1 MTHDMTHD
9 MTRYMN
15 KFDTMTRSS
24 LNIKRHTL
32 HFTRALRMAAVLV
45 LLLVGSVGIK
55 AEDYVFMY
63 NGGYLAVGNN
73 GAITYTTTFSPQC
86 VWTCVSSTSN
96 LTAATLGTTS
106 RFLYTTVGN
115 TKYWLVGNST
125 NGNAITTTT
134 TAPGTA
140 YWRNSSNR
148 LYWFVPYYAQYPDY
162 GGYSYYVY
170 YRGNSWRT
178 SSTGRANNDNGYQSN
193 NGNTDYRSTTA
204 SVTTTSIINIS
215 TSPTINGDNQLTTT
229 GNFTYTATGAAFRIG
244 YKNYYFNSTDH
255 YVDANGNSITP
266 ANATLGSTT
275 WSLTDNAY
283 ASVNSSG
290 VVNVSSLP
298 ESDITLTLTAT
309 VPVSGGVPAAPS
321 GTILTGTKDI
331 TIQGTKPSAPI
342 ISVSGTNVTITST
355 AAGSTSIRYTLDG
368 SEPTAS
374 SGTVYSGAI
383 DLSSSAT
390 SPVTI
395 KAITVRNDN
404 ASDVTTEVVTLTLP
418 EPTITVDAEAGTATI
433 ACNVTG
439 ATIYYTTNG
448 SDPTTSSTPYTGSL
462 SSLSPMTTIK
472 AIAVKSGWNDSPIA
486 SETVTISSGT
496 SGGTVTLFDYEDHRW
511 TYYSGVDASVDG
523 GNYNTNY
530 AGKLYSPNPRNVKIT
545 YNGVNGI
552 SGSSTTVRVSIS
564 ESETSFV
571 YYKTLE
577 QGTTSGEYP
586 YQVISNPFSVRPS
599 TGSGNSKV
607 YYGFAGWKIKS
618 GGEYIKNHNN
628 NDVLDLDENIVFES
642 LPYPSVNCTS
652 AEIVF
657 ETTWTQATVVN
668 GSSISLTNLS
678 SSGTYE
684 TNFFVL
690 TGAYTTAWTGNKNVT
705 VTSVYPDGSSDARA
719 NNVYTRLNVTVNS
732 GYTIKYEYIYINNDN
747 TTLSMGTGTKML
759 YIGRGVSN
767 STANG
772 VCCNLIQG
780 CNGSINSGGLTY
792 TLKIESGIYNYL
804 SFTRGYDGGAQTSTI
819 TGTVSMKS
827 VLGCDYD
834 RAKEDNGKLKIQQQ
848 MMLGYTNSGTQV
860 LRSPAAGDEVLN
872 VTFKSGSLQS
882 SMNSAG
888 TADASES
895 FYIGIGGEY
904 SPGARV
910 FTMEGGEM
918 WSLAAGICKNT
929 ATTNSI
935 RFRIKGGLIKGSI
948 YGSAANA
955 NSYGYKQMILTG
967 GQVKGWIAGGG
978 NGTSANGGT
987 TTGSSYV
994 YVGGNCRVDSE
1005 GSNTKINSS
1014 LGGQVFGS
1022 GSGVENTTTWGEMLY
1037 GTNVVLADNA
1047 YIERNAFGGGNFGWT
1062 DQTANI
1068 YLTGE
1073 NMSVGNVYGGANQN
1087 KGEYVNIY
1095 MTGGTVRDGLY
1106 GGSNTDG
1113 TVSNDVKMQ
1122 INGGIV
1128 GHGSNG
1134 NGIFGGGYGS
1144 STRVSQN
1151 VEITLGTEGQE
1162 TPGVTVYG
1170 DVYGGSALGYVN
1182 GTAANT
1188 TYHTYVTLNKGII
1201 NGSLYGGGLGNGSTA
1216 ANVYG
1221 PVQVTVNGG
1230 SVRKT
1235 DSDGRN
1241 GSGGVYG
1248 ANNINGAPQRS
1259 VNVDIYGTDPAPSA
1273 NEYALFAVYGG
1284 GNQANYT
1291 YGNGYPK
1298 VTVHNCGNSI
1308 EYVYGGGNAAAVAS
1322 TDVTIWGG
1330 NKIGNVFGGG
1340 NGTVT
1345 AANVTGNTNVNIYGG
1360 TIGSVFGG
1368 SNSQGTIG
1376 GTISVNVVKTPDP
1389 DSENAS
1395 GCEMHIDEVYG
1406 GGNKAAS
1413 NAGSITIGCTG
1424 GEGEGIGD
1432 LYGGAKE
1439 ANVTGDIALEITGG
1453 SIGRVFGG
1461 NNIGGSIDGGIKVDV
1476 NWKTGND
1483 KCGYNYL
1490 GSVFGAGN
1498 LAQYTIPSGKALAVN
1513 ILNGTVSGNVYGGGK
1528 GLDSDH
1534 TKGQVTGN
1542 PVVTIGDA
1550 TKLNNDNVEAIVSGD
1565 VYGGGDAGNVV
1576 GTPQVNVI
1584 NKCNTS
1590 IANVYGGGNAA
1601 DVNGTDVNIDG
1612 GTIGMVFGGGHGDKD
1627 ANPQKEANVAGGV
1640 SVTITGGTIEKV
1652 FGGSNSKGTISGSVA
1667 VNIAKGANSCDMK
1680 ITEVYGGGNEA
1691 AGNAGTITIGCTGDY
1706 ENNGEGIVNV
1716 YGGANAADINNDITL
1731 AIRGGHID
1739 NVYGGNNTSGDIS
1752 GTITVNVNWDDALSC
1767 GKYLGNV
1774 FGGGN
1779 QAVYTAPTGSEDYP
1793 AVNILKGIVSG
1804 DVFGGGYGNATDD
1817 TKGVV
1822 NGNPQVTIN
1831 GANASVVGG
1840 VYGGGSLAPTVGN
1853 PVVTLTNG
1861 STVKV
1866 FGGGKAAGITGAPTV
1881 TINGG
1886 SVTTGV
1892 YGGCDSSGNVSGNI
1906 IVNING
1912 GSLGTSSAP
1921 LTSGIFGGG
1930 FGSATTTGGNV
1941 TVNVGTEDGT
1951 KTPTIYSDIYGGSAL
1966 GSVNDA
1972 ATDLTKINFLNGTL
1986 HGNIYGGGLGDKS
1999 SLGEGHSDVAAKVNG
2014 EVQVNISNSTQ
2025 TAAQCKIDLREATIF
2040 GCNNTNGSPQDNVT
2054 VNIYKTAYNFS
2065 DYPAETGN
2073 DKYKATYTTAV
2084 NNVAPAYAIDQV
2096 FGGGNEANYAPENGL
2111 ATSTKKATVNIIGCD
2126 NTIRRVFGGGN
2137 AAASTGVATV
2147 INGGRFDYIFGGGNG
2162 EVQAADVGAG
2172 GATLAVHSGVINHL
2186 FGGSNT
2192 NGTITGPMT
2201 VSIDNTGCTEQI
2213 KEFFGGGNLAVIGD
2227 AENPVNLSTTIA
2239 CGTVFDAV
2247 YGGSNL
2253 ADIYGNVSLT
2263 IEGGIIGE
2271 VYGGSKGRAAATGVE
2286 AKAANIYGNVQ
2297 LDIHAGVIGDAFG
2310 GSNIN
2315 GNITGSITVNMDWS
2329 QGNCDTPSINNIY
2342 GASNLAPYSPTTP
2355 GSYPEVNIIDG
2366 TVTESVFGG
2375 GKGESAI
2382 VASNPVVTIGDGNSS
2397 HCAIVTKNVYGGGD
2411 AAAVTGNATVIYN
2424 DNNASSTVTKLFGGG
2439 NAADVSRTTSVTFT
2453 SGKVTGGVYGG
2464 CNSTGSVGAVT
2475 IALNGGSVGASG
2487 SGNSADVYGGGYGSA
2502 TTTTGNIDVTL
2513 NGTTVY
2519 GDLYGGS
2526 ALGSVN
2532 ASTSNTT
2539 TLTISSNT
2547 LHGTIFGGGK
2557 GSNEGDGTTA
2567 TSNGNVVI
2575 NYNTANT
2582 NLTGLYGG
2590 ANINGNVKGAINV
2603 NINANVGSSTST
2615 LDIFGGGYGA
2625 ATNTEGNVT
2634 VTIGDLEGT
2643 KTPIIYGDIYGGS
2656 ALGDVNNE
2664 PTDVTTVNFYNG
2676 TLKKTTIAEVS
2687 KGGNIYGGG
2696 LGDASNAAKV
2706 NGKVMVNIS
2715 SSEQTEANCHID
2727 LRGVSIYGCNNTNGS
2742 PQDDVEVHIY
2752 KTAYNYSDYLTG
2764 NNYTAENGADP
2775 YYAIDQV
2782 FGGGNQA
2789 DYAPGNGDA
2798 SSTKKAKVYIH
2809 GCDNTIRRVF
2819 GGGNAAAAVG
2829 VQTTIDGGRF
2839 GYVFGGGNGEVTPAD
2854 IGLGGTDLSV
2864 HGGNIAQLFGGSN
2877 TSGSISGSMGISVDA
2892 TGACAS
2898 EMYIAEFFCGSNEAD
2913 LSSDIS
2919 ATIGCGTHFGDVYG
2933 GCNLADI
2940 TGSVILTIV
2949 GGTIDNNVYGGSKG
2963 SNSESADIS
2972 GNVTLN
2978 IYGGNILHDAFGG
2991 SNING
2996 NIGGSITV
3004 NMDWS
3009 QASSNCNDPGDLHV
3023 RNVYGA
3029 SNLATYTPTTPGSY
3043 PAVNIWNGTVS
3054 GNVYGGGLGATAI
3067 VTSNPTVTIGDLT
3080 EGHGAYVAIVTGDVY
3095 GGGDAAGVTGN
3106 TSVTIQKG
3114 NTTVANAYGGGNKAA
3129 ITGTTTL
3136 TMAGGSTS
3144 NLYGGGNAAGVS
3156 GTATVNMNGGA
3167 VSTGIYGG
3175 CNSNGTV
3182 GGAIAV
3188 NVNGGTMGTD
3198 ASHTVDIFG
3207 GGYGASTATGDNV
3220 TVTIGDGTSSPVIWG
3235 DVYGGSA
3242 LGNVNDAAAEI
3253 TKVWL
3258 RSGTVNGSLYGGG
3271 LGDDGHAALVNGIV
3285 QVVVDGGT
3293 AEAVFGCNNVNGS
3306 PQQAVTV
3313 TIGTDSNVSGGTVTN
3328 VYGGGNL
3335 AAYSGTGGVIVSMNK
3350 GTATNV
3356 FGGGLG
3362 STAIVN
3368 GNTTVG
3374 ISGGTVT
3381 TNVYG
3386 GGQEADVTGGVSVT
3400 ISGTVATTRVNGD
3413 VYGGGALADTN
3424 TANWSAGTL
3433 SYDWTEVTGLTAGT
3447 SSVTGLY
3454 VYDSGAGTYTEVTD
3468 EAAKAEAGKSYYT
3481 NNRKTTVNLLGGLIG
3496 NAYGGGLGRAAAA
3509 AVGSPGDEGYVPA
3522 VEAVEAIVYG
3532 DVTVNVSGAAF
3543 VTAGQNR
3550 TYHDTQTDK
3559 DETVWVPTS
3568 GCVFGANNIKGTPK
3582 GNIRVNVYG
3591 TSRADGSPTHLL
3603 SKDDPNNQYELYSV
3617 YGGGNLADY
3626 IPVVESGDYAKD
3638 TKVLVQGCSDTSV
3651 NYVYGGGNSASVPQT
3666 SVTIDGS
3673 FEVGFVFGGGNG
3685 NDPILGPDGVTWVQ
3699 NQGADVKKY
3708 DGTAGNGAITAT
3720 RGMIH
3725 WVYGGSNKRG
3735 LCGEVTQTL
3744 LTAGDPDC
3752 PLRITNVYGA
3762 GRNADVESVDI
3773 VIKCPGNTVDEAY
3786 AGSLNAR
3793 ITGDVKM
3800 TIIGGTFN
3808 NVFGGNDA
3816 GGSIGG
3822 KIEVNIQE
3830 TSDCQPII
3838 IENLYGGGNDAAY
3851 PNTASN
3857 TDPKITVN
3865 IKSCTRI
3872 GNLYGGGRGSKA
3884 VVSAPTEV
3892 NINMVHG
3899 LWVGSSATMPINQ
3912 DYLEKPWSD
3921 YTSAEIKALVEAMS
3935 PNLTVTSVDMVA
3947 KTCVCTIKNEIG
3959 TIGNVYGGGDAAD
3972 VNGNATVNIGTENT
3986 VRIMRHDPDGV
3997 PVNAAGQPVYDADGK
4012 LRTDISDTE
4021 IAYDIPDVLGAH
4033 ITGNIYGGGNRAE
4046 VTGNTYVNICAKK
4059 NSSDVYEIVNHTAG
4073 GFEGVSVQGTE
4084 WQYGVFGGG
4093 NKGDVGGDSYVY
4105 QGAGSVMESIYGGG
4119 CEADVKGNTY
4129 VTMLGGYVN
4138 DGVYGGGLMGSVG
4151 TFDRDNSNHNTSHEG
4166 CVGGKPDK
4174 WERETGDGT
4183 TSTTSASGRNTGTCT
4198 VVVSGGQVGPA
4209 EAALATG
4216 GMNNTG
4222 RHLIEE
4228 GDSNGPVD
4236 IGFVF
4241 GAGRGTVENPD
4252 VDEDADFHCYVY
4264 NTDVTI
4270 EGTALIMASVYGG
4283 GENGR
4288 VRQNT
4293 LVKIKGGQ
4301 IGCGEGSVTGDGSAE
4316 HPYVAVPYT
4325 DGSGGTVNQFIDPT
4339 TTPVTDGNAL
4349 AECSHWPYGRDTNND
4364 GKNDE
4369 YKTYDPYADGASS
4382 LYPGGSTAYPSDGKT
4397 YYGCVFGGGSGYY
4410 PYEKA
4415 KSGDV
4420 VTDYDWLPSAG
4431 LVEGDTEV
4439 RITGGH
4445 ILTNVYGGNEYTDV
4459 KGKCTVKMSGGTL
4472 GVPRTLAQI
4481 AAHPLTCYIFG
4492 AGKGDPRSHFNGMN
4506 NAGSVEVEVS
4516 GGIIYGSVFGGAE
4529 DGHVQGNVLV
4539 NIKPGAQI
4547 GTWGTSYVDGNVFG
4561 GGRGFSGENLVAGNV
4576 GGNIT
4581 LNITGGTMLG
4591 SIYGGG
4597 RLGSVGLDT
4606 STGEM
4611 QAGDDHGHV
4620 NITISG
4626 GTIGNN
4632 NEYDYIA
4639 PTVTGSA
4646 LTTAKAKM
4654 PNTIHDS
4661 RNRLMHTKG
4670 GNIYTAGM
4678 GRFLKL
4684 DGETEITSIDWK
4696 KLGSAKSTKLTI
4708 SGGTIKSNVYGGSEF
4723 GAVTG
4728 THTTSSKSYGTEI
4741 SITGG
4746 TIGTEIKD
4754 GSDVTQYTF
4763 GSVFGG
4769 GMGDE
4774 IKRGGTVDKN
4784 TYVSISGT
4792 TTEVKHDI
4800 YGGGEYGDV
4809 GENVEVN
4816 MSGGSVGNNLY
4827 GGGAFANTNTS
4838 NWDATANSNQGGW
4851 AAGKTSASSTT
4862 YVHLTGGTIGHDAYG
4877 GGLGQWGVATKA
4889 PKVYGDVHVDL
4900 NGEEPSPGL
4909 STPIDNP
4916 TTSKGCIVERVFGC
4930 NDQNGTPKGHVKV
4943 HVHATQNRNTAS
4955 ISNKIGPIRHSKG
4968 DSEGDIHYLDFL
4980 IKETKEGSVYK
4991 TGIDGS
4997 VVDEAAALIS
5007 GKNPDDASVEAA
5019 LTDVQ
5024 RTAIQAA
5031 AKNVIKELEKL
5042 HDYDVLAVYGGGD
5055 LASYDPKNTNEYCE
5069 VIIDGCDYTSIKQVY
5084 GGSNAAPAPAT
5095 RVRVNSVY
5103 VIHELF
5109 GGGNGLDDYQIDG
5122 VYYENS
5128 GANVGYHNYRH
5139 YVKSGET
5146 GYVAATHGSGT
5157 LDDPYKAIENADAS
5171 TKDLRQTNNY
5181 WYGTGVATSE
5191 IAGGRIHYA
5200 YGGSNHRGNIAR
5212 TALSV
5217 YESMDD
5223 SCPLQVDETYGAG
5236 KDAPQDGDIN
5246 MSMDCVREMEEIFG
5260 GAKNADVNADITL
5273 NITNGSHFK
5282 RVFGGN
5288 NTSGAVNGFITV
5300 NIKESGCEPIIIE
5313 ELYAGGYLA
5322 PYSIYGYAKK
5332 SDGSY
5337 ETETIDGIEQRKVL
5351 RKGEEGALSD
5361 PYHNPLIN
5369 VISATRID
5377 NIYGG
5382 GYRALLVG
5390 SPHINVNMTD
5400 GRMLVANKGTDES
5413 PVYKDVNNVTHDA
5426 SDVTSET
5433 DGENTRYYVPLPLG
5447 TIGTIFGGGNEA
5459 DIVGDTYVEIGT
5471 GKWIN
5476 RDEKWETEDADGKKY
5491 TYEDKTN
5498 NKWKWNEDLTTGS
5511 WKWYDEDGNE
5521 AVTAPTPAR
5530 NAANIKDSDNRGGG
5544 FVYGGGNDGDVIG
5557 NTHVTMD
5564 NGYVERSIAG
5574 GGRMGHVGEY
5584 NLTAGKPSSLKT
5596 ANTGVSNVT
5605 VSGGEIG
5612 PNDMSMFHLDA
5623 SGKIP
5628 ADDEPDNA
5636 GHVFGGGEGTN
5647 LPADANKAYVY
5658 DTYVTIKGTAFVKGS
5673 VFGGGE
5679 NGHVLHDTHVNIA
5692 EDCQIGNGHV
5702 LLTDANGNIQKDEAG
5717 KYILRG
5723 VNRRY
5728 SPTEWSNGYLSVE
5741 SGDFP
5746 GLSDDQKTA
5755 ISTKYSASLPECDS
5769 WLYGQSVSADGGVI
5783 VTNPHHAPY
5792 DIYAGADG
5800 SGYVTSDGGRKV
5812 ASDGRNFNGNVFGG
5826 GSGYFPYE
5834 AGKWLD
5840 TAGSVEGD
5848 TYVNVTG
5855 GHILT
5860 SLFGGCEMTSVLGDT
5875 HVTMSGGTLGVPRT
5889 LEEIDAHP
5897 VTCYVFGGGK
5907 GEGRSLLDQCTN
5919 VQNTNV
5925 TISGGWVYGSVFG
5938 GAEDGHVKGNAIVTI
5953 SEPDDA
5959 PSSPTYAQLF
5969 AGSATKIGT
5978 WGTSYVDGNIFGGG
5992 RGFDGHNLQA
6002 GLIVGNTTVNITG
6015 GTMLGSIY
6023 GGGRLGSV
6031 GTTLTTQTV
6040 HNSSTGLDDPNPIYG
6055 SFMADVVTTPAEYY
6069 TAEDELPEGFEVGD
6083 EKTPAVLGES
6093 HGYTTIN
6100 ISGGVIGND
6109 REYVIVPDNITTAGL
6124 AAWKTTNKV
6133 PKTEYETEEV
6143 KNSNNT
6149 TSYIHR
6155 LKHTKGGN
6163 VFGGSMGRLTTLS
6176 GAINPLWPRLGQAK
6190 STLVNISGTALIK
6203 GNVYGG
6209 SEFGTVNQKAHVNV
6223 TGGTVNC
6230 DVFGGGYGSTD
6241 LTTIPPFTVYEDHG
6255 DGAGYVPVQYSFTPM
6270 QFAGCVG
6277 VGTMVDISGGWVK
6290 KIVYGGGE
6298 MASVGVPEV
6307 ANAVKHDAVQGEG
6320 TDYETFTNF
6329 GLSWPYEIPT
6339 VPGYEGVTRVNIT
6352 GGRIGL
6358 TGKDYMGQVN
6368 TSNQPINADE
6378 TVLTDAQ
6385 IENYREDNGDIFGA
6399 GKGAPGNRYEKVYS
6413 ANVTRSRV
6421 FINLASTADPAD
6433 YKNNNSLSCIAGS
6446 VYGGS
6451 ESGHV
6456 LGDAN
6461 VTLVNGLIGH
6471 AIYGGGKGKETYKGT
6486 LSYISADGIS
6496 SGTYETDVY
6505 GFTSGKVYGNTYIT
6519 MKGGRVMRNIYGGG
6533 NMASIGKG
6541 NYAGGD
6547 DDYFTLGYGEKL
6559 TNLWTPTTGFN
6570 PNAPITESNKP
6581 KTMADYFLSSGKT
6594 DVKVLGGTVG
6604 YIDTSDPSNTVKDGL
6619 PYGNVFGGARGEAV
6633 PNINVLPPYKYT
6645 PTSYAG
6651 YVNETSVTIG
6661 TAGSA
6666 TGPTIL
6672 GSVYGGGQDGH
6683 VRRDALVVVNSGEIG
6698 VPYSDDNQTLLQTSD
6713 LDSPLWLHRGNV
6725 YGSGSGISKYKF
6737 DFNNDGDYDDEFT
6750 YQDSPVKEQDY
6761 CTSAGSV
6768 TRFTQVDINGGIIH
6782 RNVYGG
6788 GSRASV
6794 GPPPNPLA
6802 PGTYPYKKGDTAE
6815 GHGPGKQ
6822 SQCTVNIKGTVGS
6835 PTDYNEVYG
6844 GDVYGASRGDSES
6857 GDRFSTAVWTKVNIQ
6872 KGAYIKGN
6880 VFGGGDAGKV
6890 NKDTDVI
6897 IGEE

>member
-1 MTHDMTHD
+1 MTNNMTQNINIGSWTDEH
-9 MTRYMN
+9 RFAAEVIYVHEPMN
-15 KFDTMTRSS
+15 IGSGKERKNTFSQACC
-24 LNIKRHTL
+24 N
-32 HFTRALRMAAVLV
+32 FLRLAAVL
-45 LLLVGSVGIK
+45 LVMIVGAQGMK
-55 AEDYVFMY
+55 AADYVFMY
-63 NGGYLAVGNN
+63 VNGNTYNILANDNTNYAANV
-73 GAITYTTTFSPQC
+73 TTFSSASC
-86 VWTCVSSTSN
+86 VWTGSSGSSFSNQNRYIYYESHGNTVRTYTNQSDNFTIANNKIYYNSSRYGSVYIRYNNGSWVTSN
-96 LTAATLGTTS
+96 
-106 RFLYTTVGN
+106 
-115 TKYWLVGNST
+115 T
-125 NGNAITTTT
+125 N
-134 TAPGTA
+134 
-140 YWRNSSNR
+140 
-148 LYWFVPYYAQYPDY
+148 
-162 GGYSYYVY
+162 
-170 YRGNSWRT
+170 
-178 SSTGRANNDNGYQSN
+178 SN
-193 NGNTDYRSTTA
+193 NA
-204 SVTTTSIINIS
+204 V
-215 TSPTINGDNQLTTT
+215 
-229 GNFTYTATGAAFRIG
+229 
-244 YKNYYFNSTDH
+244 
-255 YVDANGNSITP
+255 V
-266 ANATLGSTT
+266 
-275 WSLTDNAY
+275 Y
-283 ASVNSSG
+283 A
-290 VVNVSSLP
+290 L
-298 ESDITLTLTAT
+298 
-309 VPVSGGVPAAPS
+309 
-321 GTILTGTKDI
+321 
-331 TIQGTKPSAPI
+331 
-342 ISVSGTNVTITST
+342 TST
-355 AAGSTSIRYTLDG
+355 AAN
-368 SEPTAS
+368 
-374 SGTVYSGAI
+374 
-383 DLSSSAT
+383 LSA
-390 SPVTI
+390 
-395 KAITVRNDN
+395 
-404 ASDVTTEVVTLTLP
+404 
-418 EPTITVDAEAGTATI
+418 PTITNGIDEFTSLNSSSTYSHT
-433 ACNVTG
+433 NSNYTPLYYTLTG
-439 ATIYYTTNG
+439 ASTYYVTEGGTPSAAQPSG
-448 SDPTTSSTPYTGSL
+448 TSTGITYTWSFADSSTDDGHARINSSTGEVTYYNSY
-462 SSLSPMTTIK
+462 SSDTNTTIK
-472 AIAVKSGWNDSPIA
+472 VTATHTASGLTQSATKTILFDCLLPLGNPTDITATDKTIAQGETWTADNYTLTAGDGFQAYSYVTAESDNTSVATVANNAGGF
-486 SETVTISSGT
+486 TVTGVEPGSATITISAYKQGNTEVACTTTFTLTVSEPSSGV
-496 SGGTVTLFDYEDHRW
+496 SGGTVTLNDYEDHTW

-545 YNGVNGI
+545 YNGVNGV
-552 SGSSTTVRVSIS
+552 SGSNTAVKVSV
-564 ESETSFV
+564 ESGETQNQFV

-577 QGTTSGEYP
+577 QGSTSGEYP

-599 TGSGNSKV
+599 TGSGSSKV

-705 VTSVYPDGSSDARA
+705 VTSVYPDGSSDTRS
-719 NNVYTRLNVTVNS
+719 NNNYTRLNVTVSN
-732 GYTIKYEYIYINNDN
+732 GCTVKYEYININNSSS
-747 TTLSMGTGTKML
+747 TFSMGTGTKTL

-767 STANG
+767 TSANG
-772 VCCNLIQG
+772 VVCNLIQG
-780 CNGSINSGGLTY
+780 YDNSINSGGLTY

-804 SFTRGYDGGAQTSTI
+804 SYIKGYNGSQTDNTV
-819 TGTVSMKS
+819 TGTVSVKG

-834 RAKEDNGKLKIQQQ
+834 RAKNDNTKLKIQEQIF
-848 MMLGYTNSGTQV
+848 MGYANNYAL
-860 LRSPAAGDEVLN
+860 LRSTSAGDEVLN
-872 VTFKSGSLQS
+872 VTLKSGSLNS
-882 SMNSAG
+882 NMTSAG
-888 TADASES
+888 TADAQQS
-895 FYIGIGGEY
+895 FYIGIAGQY
-904 SPGARV
+904 SPGYRV

-918 WSLAAGICKNT
+918 WSLAAGLCQNT
-929 ATTNSI
+929 ATTNSV

-1087 KGEYVNIY
+1087 KGDYVNIY

-1106 GGSNTDG
+1106 GGSNTTG
-1113 TVSNDVKMQ
+1113 TVSYDVKMQ

-1151 VEITLGTEGQE
+1151 VEITLGTEGQK

-1182 GTAANT
+1182 GTAANN
-1188 TYHTYVTLNKGII
+1188 TYHTYVTLNKGTI
-1201 NGSLYGGGLGNGSTA
+1201 NGSLYGGGLGDGSTA

-1221 PVQVTVNGG
+1221 PVQVTVAGG

-1235 DSDGRN
+1235 DANGAN

-1345 AANVTGNTNVNIYGG
+1345 AANVTGNTSVKIYGG

-1368 SNSQGTIG
+1368 SNSQGNIG
-1376 GTISVNVVKTPDP
+1376 GTISVNVVKQAEGENDP
-1389 DSENAS
+1389 CA
-1395 GCEMHIDEVYG
+1395 MHIGEVYG
-1406 GGNKAAS
+1406 GGNMAAS

-1432 LYGGAKE
+1432 LYGGANA
-1439 ANVTGDIALEITGG
+1439 ANITGDIALSITGG
-1453 SIGRVFGG
+1453 SINRVFGG

-1490 GSVFGAGN
+1490 GSVFGGGN
-1498 LAQYTIPSGKALAVN
+1498 QAAYTGSPAVN
-1513 ILNGTVSGNVYGGGK
+1513 ILNGTVSGNVYGGGAGTLVDGADRGK
-1528 GLDSDH
+1528 AG
-1534 TKGQVTGN
+1534 KVTGN
-1542 PVVTIGDA
+1542 PVVTIGDDVSGH
-1550 TKLNNDNVEAIVSGD
+1550 KAIVTGE
-1565 VYGGGDAGNVV
+1565 VYGGGDAADVA
-1576 GTPQVNVI
+1576 GTPVIVVNDCETQI
-1584 NKCNTS
+1584 GDL
-1590 IANVYGGGNAA
+1590 YGGGNAA
-1601 DVNGTDVNIDG
+1601 DVTGTNITVNGG
-1612 GTIGMVFGGGHGDKD
+1612 SIGMAFGGGHGDKD
-1627 ANPQKEANVAGGV
+1627 VTNPSKYADVNGNVV
-1640 SVTITGGTIEKV
+1640 FKVYGGTISKV
-1652 FGGSNSKGTISGSVA
+1652 FAGSNSKGDITGTSELTIDKSGT
-1667 VNIAKGANSCDMK
+1667 CEMH

-1691 AGNAGTITIGCTGDY
+1691 AGNAGTVNIGCTGGSD
-1706 ENNGEGIVNV
+1706 EGIVDV
-1716 YGGANAADINNDITL
+1716 YGGARNANINSPITL
-1731 AIRGGHID
+1731 NITGG
-1739 NVYGGNNTSGDIS
+1739 NVGRVFGGNNIGGNVTGK
-1752 GTITVNVNWDDALSC
+1752 ITVNVNWDGSC
-1767 GKYLGNV
+1767 SNNNLNYV
-1774 FGGGN
+1774 YGGGN
-1779 QAVYTAPTGSEDYP
+1779 QAAYAPTTPGAYP
-1793 AVNILKGIVSG
+1793 EVNILRGTINN
-1804 DVFGGGYGNATDD
+1804 DVFGGGLGETAKVYS
-1817 TKGVV
+1817 
-1822 NGNPQVTIN
+1822 NPKVTIGDITSGHESYVATVTGN
-1831 GANASVVGG
+1831 
-1840 VYGGGSLAPTVGN
+1840 VYGGGSAAMVGDDVTASASINNTTVILQN
-1853 PVVTLTNG
+1853 SNSSVA
-1861 STVKV
+1861 KV

-1892 YGGCDSSGNVSGNI
+1892 YGGCDSSGNVSGDI
-1906 IVNING
+1906 TVNIYG
-1912 GSLGTSSAP
+1912 GTLGVSGTP

-1951 KTPTIYSDIYGGSAL
+1951 KTPTIYGDIYGGSAL
-1966 GSVNDA
+1966 GGVNDA

-2014 EVQVNISNSTQ
+2014 QVEVNISNSTQ
-2025 TAAQCKIDLREATIF
+2025 TAAQCKIDLRDASIY
-2040 GCNNTNGSPQDNVT
+2040 GCNNTNGSPQDDVE

-2065 DYPAETGN
+2065 DYLTG
-2073 DKYKATYTTAV
+2073 DKYKATYTTTV
-2084 NNVAPAYAIDQV
+2084 NNVAPVYAINQV

-2147 INGGRFDYIFGGGNG
+2147 INGGRFNYIFGGGNG
-2162 EVQAADVGAG
+2162 EERPADVGAG
-2172 GATLAVHSGVINHL
+2172 GATLTVHSGVINHL

-2201 VSIDNTGCTEQI
+2201 VSIDNSGCTEQI

-2227 AENPVNLSTTIA
+2227 AEHPVNLSTTIA

-2253 ADIYGNVSLT
+2253 ANIYGNVSLT
-2263 IEGGIIGE
+2263 IEGGTIGE
-2271 VYGGSKGRAAATGVE
+2271 VYGGSKGVAEGDATYPDG
-2286 AKAANIYGNVQ
+2286 KAANIYGNTE
-2297 LDIHAGVIGDAFG
+2297 LNIHAGEIDKAFG

-2315 GNITGSITVNMDWS
+2315 GNITGSITVNLDWS
-2329 QGNCDTPSINNIY
+2329 QGNCGTPSINNIY

-2355 GSYPEVNIIDG
+2355 GNYPAVNIIDG

-2382 VASNPVVTIGDGNSS
+2382 VTSNPVVTIGDSNSS
-2397 HCAIVTKNVYGGGD
+2397 HCAIVTENVYGGGD

-2439 NAADVSRTTSVTFT
+2439 NAADVSGTTSVTFT

-2475 IALNGGSVGASG
+2475 VALNGGQVGATG
-2487 SGNSADVYGGGYGSA
+2487 AGNSADVYGGGYGSA
-2502 TTTTGNIDVTL
+2502 TTTTGNIGVTL

-2532 ASTSNTT
+2532 SASASPLNTT
-2539 TLTISSNT
+2539 TVTLSSAT
-2547 LHGTIFGGGK
+2547 LYGSVFGGGK
-2557 GSNEGDGTTA
+2557 GDNSTTA
-2567 TSNGNVVI
+2567 ISNGNAIVNI
-2575 NYNTANT
+2575 NVANT
-2582 NLTGLYGG
+2582 NLTGIYGG

-2603 NINANVGSSTST
+2603 NINANVGSSTAT

-2643 KTPIIYGDIYGGS
+2643 KKPIIYGDIYGGS
-2656 ALGDVNNE
+2656 ALGNVNNE

-2676 TLKKTTIAEVS
+2676 TLKKTTIAGVS

-2706 NGKVMVNIS
+2706 NGQVQVNIS
-2715 SSEQTEANCHID
+2715 SSDQTAVNCHID
-2727 LRGVSIYGCNNTNGS
+2727 LREATIYGCNNTNGS

-2809 GCDNTIRRVF
+2809 DCTNTIRRVF

-2829 VQTTIDGGRF
+2829 VQTNIDGGRF
-2839 GYVFGGGNGEVTPAD
+2839 GYVFGGGNGEVTAAN
-2854 IGLGGTDLSV
+2854 IGDGGTDLRV
-2864 HGGNIAQLFGGSN
+2864 HGGSIAQLFGGSN
-2877 TSGSISGSMGISVDA
+2877 TSGTITGNMGISVDA

-2898 EMYIAEFFCGSNEAD
+2898 NMYIAEFFCGSNEAN
-2913 LSSDIS
+2913 LSSNID

-2940 TGSVILTIV
+2940 TGSVTLTIV

-2963 SNSESADIS
+2963 SNSQSADIS

-3009 QASSNCNDPGDLHV
+3009 QASSNCNNQGDLHV

-3054 GNVYGGGLGATAI
+3054 GSVYGGGYGATAI

-3080 EGHGAYVAIVTGDVY
+3080 EGHEAYVATVTGDVY

-3114 NTTVANAYGGGNKAA
+3114 NTTVANAYGGGNAAA

-3188 NVNGGTMGTD
+3188 NVNGGMMGTD

-3242 LGNVNDAAAEI
+3242 LGNVNDVAAEV

-3271 LGDDGHAALVNGIV
+3271 LGDGGHAALVNGIV

-3386 GGQEADVTGGVSVT
+3386 GGQEADVTEGVSVT

-3433 SYDWTEVTGLTAGT
+3433 SYSWTEVTGLTAGT

-3496 NAYGGGLGRAAAA
+3496 NAYGGGLGRSAAA

-3591 TSRADGSPTHLL
+3591 TSREDGSPTHLL
-3603 SKDDPNNQYELYSV
+3603 SKDDPNNQYEVYAV

-3626 IPVVESGDYAKD
+3626 IPVVVANKYTKD
-3638 TKVLVQGCSDTSV
+3638 TKVLVQGCGDVSV
-3651 NYVYGGGNSASVPQT
+3651 NYVYGGGNSASVPRT

-3685 NDPILGPDGVTWVQ
+3685 NDPILSSDGESWVQ
-3699 NQGADVKKY
+3699 NQGANVTDINETTGAFKPG
-3708 DGTAGNGAITAT
+3708 DGAIVLS
-3720 RGMIH
+3720 RGTIH

-3735 LCGEVTQTL
+3735 TCGTISQT
-3744 LTAGDPDC
+3744 TNDAHDPTC
-3752 PLRITNVYGA
+3752 PLKVTTMYGA
-3762 GRNADVESVDI
+3762 GRNADVESVNI
-3773 VIKCPGNTVDEAY
+3773 VVNCPGTEIEEYY

-3793 ITGDVKM
+3793 IAGDVKM
-3800 TIIGGTFN
+3800 TIIGGTLK

-3822 KIEVNIQE
+3822 KIEINVQE
-3830 TSDCQPII
+3830 TSDCNPVII
-3838 IENLYGGGNDAAY
+3838 GNLYGGGNDAAY

-3865 IKSCTRI
+3865 VKSCTRI
-3872 GNLYGGGRGSKA
+3872 GAIYGGGRGSKA

-3892 NINMVHG
+3892 NINMRKG
-3899 LWVGSSATMPINQ
+3899 LWINRTANLSINS
-3912 DYLEKPWSD
+3912 DELEKPWNE
-3921 YTSAEIKALVEAMS
+3921 YTKAELKALIEKVS
-3935 PNLTVTSVDMVA
+3935 PNISVDVEDIDLTT
-3947 KTCVCTIKNEIG
+3947 KTCRCTIKNEIG
-3959 TIGNVYGGGDAAD
+3959 TIGNVYGGGDAAV
-3972 VNGNATVNIGTENT
+3972 VNGNATVNIGTETT
-3986 VRIMRHDPDGV
+3986 VRIMRHNSDGV
-3997 PVNAAGQPVYDADGK
+3997 PVNSNDEPVYDADWK
-4012 LRTDISDTE
+4012 LRTDIADTE
-4021 IAYDIPDVLGAH
+4021 IAYDVLDVLGAN
-4033 ITGNIYGGGNRAE
+4033 ITGNVYGGGNRAN
-4046 VTGNTYVNICAKK
+4046 VTGNTFVNICA
-4059 NSSDVYEIVNHTAG
+4059 NNLSPVMAG
-4073 GFEGVSVQGTE
+4073 EPAEPTGAYSFDAVDLKTSAGNDFEGVTIQGTK
-4084 WQYGVFGGG
+4084 WKYGVFGGG
-4093 NKGDVGGDSYVY
+4093 NRGDVLGNSYVNL
-4105 QGAGSVMESIYGGG
+4105 GAGSVMQSIYGGG

-4129 VTMLGGYVN
+4129 VTMVDGYVD

-4151 TFDRDNSNHNTSHEG
+4151 TYGVDTETTAYGHTAHEG
-4166 CVGGKPDK
+4166 CIGKPTTCTGGGK
-4174 WERETGDGT
+4174 
-4183 TSTTSASGRNTGTCT
+4183 CT
-4198 VVVSGGQVGPA
+4198 VVVSGGQVGPS
-4209 EAALATG
+4209 AAAVD
-4216 GMNNTG
+4216 GMNAAE
-4222 RHLIEE
+4222 I
-4228 GDSNGPVD
+4228 VD
-4236 IGFVF
+4236 LGFVF
-4241 GAGRGTVENPD
+4241 GAGRGDVEDPTVVPD
-4252 VDEDADFHCYVY
+4252 THFKTYVDE
-4264 NTDVTI
+4264 TDVTI
-4270 EGTALIMASVYGG
+4270 SGGLVMASVYGG

-4288 VRQNT
+4288 VLHNT
-4293 LVKIKGGQ
+4293 HVKIQGGQ
-4301 IGCGEGSVTGDGSAE
+4301 IGCGN
-4316 HPYVAVPYT
+4316 
-4325 DGSGGTVNQFIDPT
+4325 GTTSPFTYADAAFFDPT
-4339 TTPVTDGNAL
+4339 ITPVTDGNKL
-4349 AECSHWPYGRDTNND
+4349 AECSHWPYLSPY
-4364 GKNDE
+4364 E
-4369 YKTYDPYADGASS
+4369 PFDPYTDGASDP
-4382 LYPGGSTAYPSDGKT
+4382 YGSASTSSPTDGKT

-4410 PYEKA
+4410 PYEKT

-4420 VTDYDWLPSAG
+4420 VTAYDWLWSAG
-4431 LVEGDTEV
+4431 VVEGNTVVDV
-4439 RITGGH
+4439 TGGH
-4445 ILTNVYGGNEYTDV
+4445 ILTNIYGGNEYTDV
-4459 KGKCTVKMSGGTL
+4459 WGSCTVNFGDPTGTNTPTL
-4472 GVPRTLAQI
+4472 GVPRTMSQI
-4481 AAHPLTCYIFG
+4481 ASHPLTCYLYG
-4492 AGKGDPRSHFNGMN
+4492 AGKGDQRSHFNKRTN
-4506 NAGSVEVEVS
+4506 VGSVEVNVT
-4516 GGIIYGSVFGGAE
+4516 GGIIYGSVFGGGE
-4529 DGHVQGNVLV
+4529 EGHVKGDVTMTIGNADGTGPV
-4539 NIKPGAQI
+4539 I

-4561 GGRGFSGENLVAGNV
+4561 GGRGFSGTSLTAGNV
-4576 GGNIT
+4576 GGSID
-4581 LNITGGTMLG
+4581 LKIKGGKILG

-4597 RLGSVGLDT
+4597 RLASVGYGLYDSDATQYGVMRDDDKYDDDT
-4606 STGEM
+4606 DGSSFYTKGR
-4611 QAGDDHGHV
+4611 GH
-4620 NITISG
+4620 IDIDISG
-4626 GTIGNN
+4626 GTIGND
-4632 NEYDYIA
+4632 NEYKY
-4639 PTVTGSA
+4639 PTAEEKSSTGN
-4646 LTTAKAKM
+4646 LR
-4654 PNTIHDS
+4654 NTSYDS
-4661 RNRLMHTKG
+4661 RNQLIHTKG
-4670 GNIYTAGM
+4670 GNVYVGGM
-4678 GRFLKL
+4678 GRRLAL
-4684 DGETEITSIDWK
+4684 DNTTVLSNWE
-4696 KLGSAKSTKLTI
+4696 KLGCVKSTKLTI
-4708 SGGTIKSNVYGGSEF
+4708 RNASTTIKPVIKSNVYGGGEF
-4723 GAVTG
+4723 GAVKG
-4728 THTTSSKSYGTEI
+4728 VHTTSGKTYGTEI
-4741 SITGG
+4741 VVTGG
-4746 TIGTEIKD
+4746 TIGTQIPASGD
-4754 GSDVTQYTF
+4754 NPAYYF

-4774 IKRGGTVDKN
+4774 TNGGGAVNKH
-4784 TYVSISGT
+4784 TYVSIE
-4792 TTEVKHDI
+4792 TEADVKKDV

-4809 GENVEVN
+4809 GEKVEVN

-4862 YVHLTGGTIGHDAYG
+4862 YVHLTGGTIGHDVYG

-5007 GKNPDDASVEAA
+5007 GKNPNDASVEAA
-5019 LTDVQ
+5019 LTDDQ

-5171 TKDLRQTNNY
+5171 TKDLRQTNY
-5181 WYGTGVATSE
+5181 RYGTGVATSE

-5236 KDAPQDGDIN
+5236 KDAPQDGDID

-5288 NTSGAVNGFITV
+5288 NTTGAVNGFITV

-5377 NIYGG
+5377 NIFGG
-5382 GYRALLVG
+5382 GYRALVVG

-5400 GRMLVANKGTDES
+5400 GRMLVANKGTDAA
-5413 PVYKDVNNVTHDA
+5413 PDYQDVNGDSHDA
-5426 SDVTSET
+5426 SDVTLDT
-5433 DGENTRYYVPLPLG
+5433 IGGKTRYYVPLPLG

-5511 WKWYDEDGNE
+5511 WKWYDKDGNE
-5521 AVTAPTPAR
+5521 ASPAPTPAR
-5530 NAANIKDSDNRGGG
+5530 KAAEIKKSGTRDGEGDVFGGSNQADVTGNTYVTMENG
-5544 FVYGGGNDGDVIG
+5544 FVEGHIYGGGK
-5557 NTHVTMD
+5557 
-5564 NGYVERSIAG
+5564 
-5574 GGRMGHVGEY
+5574 MGSVGEY
-5584 NLTAGKPSSLKT
+5584 NLTSGKPTSLKT
-5596 ANTGVSNVT
+5596 ANTGICNVT
-5605 VSGGEIG
+5605 ISGGEVG
-5612 PNDMSMFHLDA
+5612 PNDMNMWHLNA
-5623 SGKIP
+5623 SGNVP
-5628 ADDEPDNA
+5628 ANDMPDDK
-5636 GHVFGGGEGTN
+5636 GHVFGASKGDN
-5647 LPADANKAYVY
+5647 RPAY
-5658 DTYVTIKGTAFVKGS
+5658 DNSTFVDKTYVTINGTAWVKGS

-5679 NGHVLHDTHVNIA
+5679 NGHVLHDTYVNI
-5692 EDCQIGNGHV
+5692 DGNCQIGNGHI
-5702 LLTDANGNIQKDEAG
+5702 LKTDGSGAITVN
-5717 KYILRG
+5717 RG

-5728 SPTEWSNGYLSVE
+5728 TAKEWEARHLFVVGDTEVDPSEAKEAALRTAA
-5741 SGDFP
+5741 SGMY
-5746 GLSDDQKTA
+5746 T
-5755 ISTKYSASLPECDS
+5755 ASLPECDS
-5769 WLYGQSVSADGGVI
+5769 WLYGKVI
-5783 VTNPHHAPY
+5783 VNNKVVEYSHHSPY
-5792 DIYAGADG
+5792 DMYAKATGTEEELGQYADG
-5800 SGYVTSDGGRKV
+5800 SSTEGGHRV
-5812 ASDGRNFNGNVFGG
+5812 ANSGRSFNGSVFGG
-5826 GSGYFPYE
+5826 GSGFFPYE
-5834 AGKWLD
+5834 AKKWNSK
-5840 TAGSVEGD
+5840 AGQVEGD
-5848 TYVNVTG
+5848 THVTVSG
-5855 GHILT
+5855 GHIMT
-5860 SLFGGCEMTSVLGDT
+5860 SLYGGCEMSSMLGDT
-5875 HVTMSGGTLGVPRT
+5875 HVTMTGGTLGVPRT
-5889 LEEIDAHP
+5889 LDEIAAHP

-5907 GEGRSLLDQCTN
+5907 GEGRSFHDDNTH
-5919 VQNTNV
+5919 VQNANV

-5938 GAEDGHVKGNAIVTI
+5938 GAEDGHVKGDAIVNI
-5953 SEPDDA
+5953 SQSASA
-5959 PSSPTYAQLF
+5959 PESPTYADYY
-5969 AGSATKIGT
+5969 AGRATKIGT

-5992 RGFDGHNLQA
+5992 RGFDGYNLQA
-6002 GLIVGNTTVNITG
+6002 GCIVGNTTINITG

-6023 GGGRLGSV
+6023 GGGRLGNV
-6031 GTTLTTQTV
+6031 GTYLVTSASD
-6040 HNSSTGLDDPNPIYG
+6040 HNYG
-6055 SFMADVVTTPAEYY
+6055 SYKPDVVTTAATYY
-6069 TAEDELPEGFEVGD
+6069 TAEDNLPEGVEIGD
-6083 EKTPAVLGES
+6083 EKTPAVLSEA
-6093 HGYTTIN
+6093 HGYTTID

-6109 REYVIVPDNITTAGL
+6109 LEFVTLPDTLQPIYL
-6124 AAWKTTNKV
+6124 DAWKVLHNI
-6133 PKTEYETEEV
+6133 PYTEFETETV
-6143 KNSNNT
+6143 NGK
-6149 TSYIHR
+6149 YIHR
-6155 LKHTKGGN
+6155 LKHPKGGC
-6163 VFGGSMGRLTTLS
+6163 VYGGSMGRLTHLS
-6176 GAINPLWPRLGQAK
+6176 GGKNEIWPQIGQAK
-6190 STLVNISGTALIK
+6190 STMVKISGTALIK
-6203 GNVYGG
+6203 CSVFGG
-6209 SEFGTVNQKAHVNV
+6209 SKLGTVNQKAHVNI
-6223 TGGTVNC
+6223 TGGTVNRN
-6230 DVFGGGYGSTD
+6230 VYGGGYGSTD
-6241 LTTIPPFTVYEDHG
+6241 TEPTTISVWEGSNKVNYT
-6255 DGAGYVPVQYSFTPM
+6255 FTPM
-6270 QFAGCVG
+6270 QFSGCVG
-6277 VGTMVDISGGWVK
+6277 VGTTVDISGGWVK
-6290 KIVYGGGE
+6290 KIVYGGGK
-6298 MASVGVPEV
+6298 MASVGVPDV
-6307 ANAVKHDAVQGEG
+6307 AHAVPHTTVTGEG
-6320 TDYETFTNF
+6320 TSNETFTDF
-6329 GLSWPYEIPT
+6329 GLSWPCEIPT

-6399 GKGAPGNRYEKVYS
+6399 GKGAPGDRYEKVYS

-6433 YKNNNSLSCIAGS
+6433 YKNNTSLSCIAGS

-6471 AIYGGGKGKETYKGT
+6471 AMYGGGKGKETYRGKLNQIKYVGCT
-6486 LSYISADGIS
+6486 LPDEYP
-6496 SGTYETDVY
+6496 TDVY

-6533 NMASIGKG
+6533 NMASMGKG

-6581 KTMADYFLSSGKT
+6581 TTMADYFLSSGKT

-6604 YIDTSDPSNTVKDGL
+6604 YIDTSDPSKTIKDGL

-6633 PNINVLPPYKYT
+6633 PNINVLPPYKFT
-6645 PTSYAG
+6645 PTSYSG

-6661 TAGSA
+6661 TAGQSNEDA
-6666 TGPTIL
+6666 GQSGKAPRIY

-6698 VPYSDDNQTLLQTSD
+6698 VPYSDDNQTNLQTSD

-6844 GDVYGASRGDSES
+6844 GEVYGASRGDSDS
-6857 GDRFSTAVWTKVNIQ
+6857 GDIFSTAVWTKVNIQ